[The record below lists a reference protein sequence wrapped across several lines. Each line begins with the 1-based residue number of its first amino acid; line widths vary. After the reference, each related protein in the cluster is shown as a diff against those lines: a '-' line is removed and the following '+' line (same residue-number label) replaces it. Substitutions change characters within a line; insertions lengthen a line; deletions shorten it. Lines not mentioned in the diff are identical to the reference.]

1 MVSDDGMARGMGG
14 TWLLWILLAVGIVVL
29 VVVLVKAF
37 TGNSGGATRQGR
49 YAASPTASGPR
60 RSQEPLE
67 ERYARGEISTE
78 HHRERLRNSGQQLPV
93 SPLTRRQLLALGA
106 VGAGAAAAGGAGLWW
121 TSGGGGE
128 AAGGGRELLQP
139 EVLSSRDGVLGL
151 SLEAAPAQVRIGERT
166 AHVQAFNGSL
176 PGPTLRV
183 RGGDTIRV
191 AMHNGLD
198 APTNLHVHG
207 LHVSPEGN
215 GDNPFV
221 SIDPGASFDYEFV
234 LPEDHPPGTYWY
246 HPHRHGYVAD
256 QLAAGLYGAIVVE
269 DPDPVPVVRD
279 RVLVV
284 SDITLDGSG
293 NLTDV
298 SPPEQMMGREGQ
310 TVLVNGQIRPQATAA
325 PGERELWRVVNACPS
340 RYLRLTLDG
349 QTMRLLGRDL
359 GRLPEPVEVTEVT
372 LAPGNRV
379 ELLVDTREGTSTLAA
394 APVDRGTMD
403 GMMGGAMPGDGPG
416 TDEPIELLT
425 LEATGARAADAGRVP
440 PGPALR
446 DLREEPVQAR
456 RTLDFAM
463 GMGGMMGSMPGP
475 GSMMSFTIDGRQFDA
490 ERIDQRVQVGTV
502 EEWTLTNSSPMDH
515 PMHLH
520 VWPMQVVSDGDS
532 DVSTPRWQDVVNIP
546 AFGEVTVRVAFDD
559 YGGRAVY
566 HCHILDHEDL
576 GMMGTI
582 EAR

>member
-1 MVSDDGMARGMGG
+1 M
-14 TWLLWILLAVGIVVL
+14 
-29 VVVLVKAF
+29 
-37 TGNSGGATRQGR
+37 
-49 YAASPTASGPR
+49 
-60 RSQEPLE
+60 
-67 ERYARGEISTE
+67 
-78 HHRERLRNSGQQLPV
+78 
-93 SPLTRRQLLALGA
+93 SPLTRRQMLALGA
-106 VGAGAAAAGGAGLWW
+106 AGAGAVAVGGAGLWW

-128 AAGGGRELLQP
+128 ALGGGRELVQP
-139 EVLSSRDGVLGL
+139 EVLSSRDGVLEL
-151 SLEAAPAQVRIGERT
+151 ALEAAPAQVRIGARE
-166 AHVQAFNGSL
+166 ANVQAFNGSL

-191 AMHNGLD
+191 AMTNGLE

-207 LHVSPEGN
+207 LHVSPEDN

-221 SIDPGASFDYEFV
+221 SIAPGDSFDYDFS
-234 LPEDHPPGTYWY
+234 LPDDHPPGTYWY
-246 HPHRHGYVAD
+246 HPHRHGHVAD

-269 DPDPVPVVRD
+269 DPDPVPVARE

-284 SDITLDGSG
+284 SDLTLDDSG
-293 NLTDV
+293 NLAEV
-298 SPPEQMMGREGQ
+298 SPPQRMMGREGE
-310 TVLVNGQIRPQATAA
+310 TVLVNGQVRPRAGAA
-325 PGERELWRVVNACPS
+325 PGERELWRVVNACPV

-349 QTMRLLGRDL
+349 QTLRLLGRDV
-359 GRLPEPVEVTEVT
+359 GRLPEPVELTEVT

-379 ELLVDTREGTSTLAA
+379 ELLVDTREGASTLTA
-394 APVDRGTMD
+394 APVDRGSMD

-425 LEATGARAADAGRVP
+425 LEVTGDRAADAGPVP
-440 PGPALR
+440 PGPVLR
-446 DLREEPVQAR
+446 DLREEPVAAR

-463 GMGGMMGSMPGP
+463 GMGMGGMMGGMRGP
-475 GSMMSFTIDGRQFDA
+475 GQMMSFTIDGRPFDA
-490 ERIDQRVQVGTV
+490 ERTDQRVRVGTV

-520 VWPMQVVSDGDS
+520 VWPMQVVTEAGRE
-532 DVSTPRWQDVVNIP
+532 VAAPRWLDVVNVP

-559 YGGRAVY
+559 FAGRTVY

-576 GMMGTI
+576 GMMGTL

>member
-1 MVSDDGMARGMGG
+1 
-14 TWLLWILLAVGIVVL
+14 
-29 VVVLVKAF
+29 
-37 TGNSGGATRQGR
+37 
-49 YAASPTASGPR
+49 
-60 RSQEPLE
+60 
-67 ERYARGEISTE
+67 
-78 HHRERLRNSGQQLPV
+78 V

-106 VGAGAAAAGGAGLWW
+106 AGAGAAAAGGAGLWW
-121 TSGGGGE
+121 TGGGGQ
-128 AAGGGRELLQP
+128 ALGGGRELVQP
-139 EVLSSRDGVLGL
+139 EVLSSRDGALDL
-151 SLEAAPAQVRIGERT
+151 ALEAAPARVRIGART

-183 RGGDTIRV
+183 RPGDTIRV
-191 AMHNGLD
+191 AMRNGLD

-207 LHVSPEGN
+207 LHVSPEDN

-221 SIDPGASFDYEFV
+221 SIAPGETFDYEYV
-234 LPEDHPPGTYWY
+234 LPGDHPPGTYWY
-246 HPHRHGYVAD
+246 HPHRHGHVAD

-269 DPDPVPVVRD
+269 DPDPVPVARE

-284 SDITLDGSG
+284 SDITLDASG
-293 NLTDV
+293 NLAEV
-298 SPPEQMMGREGQ
+298 SPPQRMMGREGE
-310 TVLVNGQIRPQATAA
+310 TVLVNGQVRPQATAA

-349 QTMRLLGRDL
+349 QTVRLLGRDI
-359 GRLPEPVEVTEVT
+359 GRLPEPVELTEMT

-379 ELLVDTREGTSTLAA
+379 ELLVDTREGASTLTA
-394 APVDRGTMD
+394 APVDRGSMD

-425 LEATGARAADAGRVP
+425 LEVTGDRAADAGPVP
-440 PGPALR
+440 PGPVLR
-446 DLREEPVQAR
+446 DLREEPVAAR

-463 GMGGMMGSMPGP
+463 GMGMGGMMGGMRGP
-475 GSMMSFTIDGRQFDA
+475 GQMMSFTIDGRPFDA
-490 ERIDQRVQVGTV
+490 ERTDQRVRVGTV

-520 VWPMQVVSDGDS
+520 VWPMQVVTEAGRE
-532 DVSTPRWQDVVNIP
+532 VAAPRWLDVVNVP

-559 YGGRAVY
+559 FAGRTVY

-576 GMMGTI
+576 GMMGTL

>member
-1 MVSDDGMARGMGG
+1 M
-14 TWLLWILLAVGIVVL
+14 
-29 VVVLVKAF
+29 
-37 TGNSGGATRQGR
+37 
-49 YAASPTASGPR
+49 
-60 RSQEPLE
+60 
-67 ERYARGEISTE
+67 
-78 HHRERLRNSGQQLPV
+78 
-93 SPLTRRQLLALGA
+93 SPLTRRQMLALGA
-106 VGAGAAAAGGAGLWW
+106 AGAGAAAVGGAGLWW

-128 AAGGGRELLQP
+128 ALGGGRELVQP
-139 EVLSSRDGVLGL
+139 EVLSSRDGVLEL
-151 SLEAAPAQVRIGERT
+151 ALEAAPAQVRIGARE
-166 AHVQAFNGSL
+166 ANVQAFNGSL

-183 RGGDTIRV
+183 RGRDTIRV
-191 AMHNGLD
+191 AMRNGLD

-207 LHVSPEGN
+207 LHVSPEDN

-221 SIDPGASFDYEFV
+221 SIAPGETFDYEYV
-234 LPEDHPPGTYWY
+234 LPGDHPPGTYWY
-246 HPHRHGYVAD
+246 HPHHHGHVAD

-269 DPDPVPVVRD
+269 DPDPVPVARE

-284 SDITLDGSG
+284 SDLTLDDSG
-293 NLTDV
+293 NLAEV
-298 SPPEQMMGREGQ
+298 SPPQRMMGREGE
-310 TVLVNGQIRPQATAA
+310 TVLVNGQVRPQATAA

-349 QTMRLLGRDL
+349 QTVRLLGRDI
-359 GRLPEPVEVTEVT
+359 GRLPEPVELTEMT

-379 ELLVDTREGTSTLAA
+379 ELLVDTREGASTLTA
-394 APVDRGTMD
+394 APVDRGSMD

-425 LEATGARAADAGRVP
+425 LEVTGDRAADAGPVP
-440 PGPALR
+440 PGLVLR
-446 DLREEPVQAR
+446 DLREEPVAAR

-463 GMGGMMGSMPGP
+463 GMGMGGMMGGMRGP
-475 GSMMSFTIDGRQFDA
+475 GQMMSFTIDGRPFDA
-490 ERIDQRVQVGTV
+490 ERTDQRVRVGTV

-520 VWPMQVVSDGDS
+520 VWPMQVVTEAGRE
-532 DVSTPRWQDVVNIP
+532 VAAPRWLDVVNVP

-559 YGGRAVY
+559 FAGRTVY

-576 GMMGTI
+576 GMMGTL

>member
-1 MVSDDGMARGMGG
+1 M
-14 TWLLWILLAVGIVVL
+14 
-29 VVVLVKAF
+29 
-37 TGNSGGATRQGR
+37 
-49 YAASPTASGPR
+49 
-60 RSQEPLE
+60 
-67 ERYARGEISTE
+67 
-78 HHRERLRNSGQQLPV
+78 
-93 SPLTRRQLLALGA
+93 SPLTRRQMLALGA
-106 VGAGAAAAGGAGLWW
+106 AGAGAAAVGGAGLWW

-128 AAGGGRELLQP
+128 ALGGGRELVQP
-139 EVLSSRDGVLGL
+139 EVLSSRDGALDL
-151 SLEAAPAQVRIGERT
+151 ALEAAPARVRIGART

-183 RGGDTIRV
+183 RGGDTLRV
-191 AMHNGLD
+191 AMTNGLE

-207 LHVSPEGN
+207 LHLSPEDN

-221 SIDPGASFDYEFV
+221 SIAPGDSFDYDFS
-234 LPEDHPPGTYWY
+234 LPDDHPPGTYWY
-246 HPHRHGYVAD
+246 HPHRHGHVAD

-269 DPDPVPVVRD
+269 DPDPVPVARE

-284 SDITLDGSG
+284 SDLTLDDSG
-293 NLTDV
+293 NLAEV
-298 SPPEQMMGREGQ
+298 SPPQRVMGREGE
-310 TVLVNGQIRPQATAA
+310 TVLVNGQVRPRAGAA
-325 PGERELWRVVNACPS
+325 PGERELWRVVNACPA

-349 QTMRLLGRDL
+349 QTLRLLGRDV
-359 GRLPEPVEVTEVT
+359 GRLPEPVELTEVT

-379 ELLVDTREGTSTLAA
+379 ELLVDTREGASTLTA
-394 APVDRGTMD
+394 APVDRGSMD

-425 LEATGARAADAGRVP
+425 LEVTGDRAADAGPVP
-440 PGPALR
+440 PGPVLR
-446 DLREEPVQAR
+446 DLREEPVAAR

-463 GMGGMMGSMPGP
+463 GMGMGGMMGGMRGP
-475 GSMMSFTIDGRQFDA
+475 GQMMSFTIDGRPFDA
-490 ERIDQRVQVGTV
+490 ERTDQRVRVGTV

-520 VWPMQVVSDGDS
+520 VWPMQVVTEAGRE
-532 DVSTPRWQDVVNIP
+532 VAAPRWLDVVNVP

-559 YGGRAVY
+559 FAGRTVY

-576 GMMGTI
+576 GMMGTL

>member
-1 MVSDDGMARGMGG
+1 M
-14 TWLLWILLAVGIVVL
+14 
-29 VVVLVKAF
+29 
-37 TGNSGGATRQGR
+37 
-49 YAASPTASGPR
+49 
-60 RSQEPLE
+60 
-67 ERYARGEISTE
+67 
-78 HHRERLRNSGQQLPV
+78 

-106 VGAGAAAAGGAGLWW
+106 AGAGAAAAGGAGLWW
-121 TSGGGGE
+121 TGGGGQ
-128 AAGGGRELLQP
+128 ALGGGRELVQP
-139 EVLSSRDGVLGL
+139 EVLSSRDGALDL
-151 SLEAAPAQVRIGERT
+151 ALEAAPARVRIGART

-183 RGGDTIRV
+183 CPGDTIRV
-191 AMHNGLD
+191 AMRNGLD

-207 LHVSPEGN
+207 LHVSPEDN

-221 SIDPGASFDYEFV
+221 SIAPGETFDYEYV
-234 LPEDHPPGTYWY
+234 LPGDHPPGTYWY
-246 HPHRHGYVAD
+246 HPHRHGHVAD

-269 DPDPVPVVRD
+269 DPDPVPVARD

-284 SDITLDGSG
+284 SDITLDDSG
-293 NLTDV
+293 NLAEV
-298 SPPEQMMGREGQ
+298 SPPQRMMGREGE
-310 TVLVNGQIRPQATAA
+310 TVLVNGQVRPQATAA

-349 QTMRLLGRDL
+349 QTVRLLGRDI
-359 GRLPEPVEVTEVT
+359 GRLPEPVELTEMT

-379 ELLVDTREGTSTLAA
+379 ELLVDTREGASTLTA
-394 APVDRGTMD
+394 APVDRGSMD

-425 LEATGARAADAGRVP
+425 LEVTGDRAADAGPVP
-440 PGPALR
+440 PGPVLR
-446 DLREEPVQAR
+446 DLREEPVAAR

-463 GMGGMMGSMPGP
+463 GMGMGGMMGGMRGP
-475 GSMMSFTIDGRQFDA
+475 GQMMSFTIDGRPFDA
-490 ERIDQRVQVGTV
+490 ERTDQRVRVGTV

-520 VWPMQVVSDGDS
+520 VWPMQVVTEAGRE
-532 DVSTPRWQDVVNIP
+532 VAAPRWLDVVNVP

-559 YGGRAVY
+559 FAGRTVY

-576 GMMGTI
+576 GMMGTL

>member
-1 MVSDDGMARGMGG
+1 M
-14 TWLLWILLAVGIVVL
+14 
-29 VVVLVKAF
+29 
-37 TGNSGGATRQGR
+37 
-49 YAASPTASGPR
+49 
-60 RSQEPLE
+60 
-67 ERYARGEISTE
+67 
-78 HHRERLRNSGQQLPV
+78 

-106 VGAGAAAAGGAGLWW
+106 AGAGAAAAGGAGLWW
-121 TSGGGGE
+121 TGGGGQ
-128 AAGGGRELLQP
+128 ALGGGRELVQP
-139 EVLSSRDGVLGL
+139 EVLSSRDGALDL
-151 SLEAAPAQVRIGERT
+151 ALEAAPARVRIGART

-183 RGGDTIRV
+183 RPGDTIRV
-191 AMHNGLD
+191 AMRNGLD

-207 LHVSPEGN
+207 LHVSPEDN

-221 SIDPGASFDYEFV
+221 SIAPGETFDYEYV
-234 LPEDHPPGTYWY
+234 LPGDHPPGTYWY
-246 HPHRHGYVAD
+246 HPHRHGHVAD

-269 DPDPVPVVRD
+269 DPDPVPVARE

-284 SDITLDGSG
+284 SDITLDASG
-293 NLTDV
+293 NLAEV
-298 SPPEQMMGREGQ
+298 SPPQRMMGREGE
-310 TVLVNGQIRPQATAA
+310 TVLVNGQVRPQATAA

-349 QTMRLLGRDL
+349 QTVRLLGRDI
-359 GRLPEPVEVTEVT
+359 GRLPEPVELTEMT

-379 ELLVDTREGTSTLAA
+379 ELLVDTREGASTLTA
-394 APVDRGTMD
+394 APVDRGSMD

-425 LEATGARAADAGRVP
+425 LEVTGDRAADAGPVP
-440 PGPALR
+440 PGPVLR
-446 DLREEPVQAR
+446 DLREEPVAAR

-463 GMGGMMGSMPGP
+463 GMGMGGMMGGMRGP
-475 GSMMSFTIDGRQFDA
+475 GQMMSFTIDGRPFDA
-490 ERIDQRVQVGTV
+490 ERTDQRVRVGTV

-520 VWPMQVVSDGDS
+520 VWPMQVVTEAGRE
-532 DVSTPRWQDVVNIP
+532 VAAPRWLDVVNVP

-559 YGGRAVY
+559 FAGRTVY

-576 GMMGTI
+576 GMMGTL